1 MHGVTHYVMPL
12 AICAG
17 AGALLAGILAMF
29 EGIPSQFDTAVFSVG
44 VSAGVAWTVWRLVP
58 LAVRRTTEAGALV
71 GLGPRAVSHTAR
83 RVLGAPSM
91 FSVFLVGAPGGL
103 PVERAVAS

>member
-58 LAVRRTTEAGALV
+58 LAVRRTTEAGPPAAG
-71 GLGPRAVSHTAR
+71 GLHQVLHTAALR
-83 RVLGAPSM
+83 RRAPAFYPGMFLGC
-91 FSVFLVGAPGGL
+91 
-103 PVERAVAS
+103 